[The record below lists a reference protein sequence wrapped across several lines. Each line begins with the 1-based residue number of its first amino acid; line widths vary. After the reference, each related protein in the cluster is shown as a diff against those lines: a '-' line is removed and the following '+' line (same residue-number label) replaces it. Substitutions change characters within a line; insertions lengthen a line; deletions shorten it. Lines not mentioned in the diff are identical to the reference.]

1 MQASEMQGD
10 LRALQREIISRMLH
24 RYFHALQEEKDV
36 EDFLRRLKLEIE
48 VALESLQRT
57 KAKARHETQ

>member
-1 MQASEMQGD
+1 MQASEMQGG

-24 RYFHALQEEKDV
+24 RYFHALQEEQDV

-48 VALESLQRT
+48 VALENIQR
-57 KAKARHETQ
+57 AKSKSPA

>member
-1 MQASEMQGD
+1 MQTSEMQSG

-24 RYFHALQEEKDV
+24 RYFQALQEEQDV

-48 VALESLQRT
+48 LALESLQR
-57 KAKARHETQ
+57 AKSKSPA

>member
-1 MQASEMQGD
+1 MQSG

-24 RYFHALQEEKDV
+24 RYFQALQEEQDV

-48 VALESLQRT
+48 LALESLQR
-57 KAKARHETQ
+57 AKSKSPA